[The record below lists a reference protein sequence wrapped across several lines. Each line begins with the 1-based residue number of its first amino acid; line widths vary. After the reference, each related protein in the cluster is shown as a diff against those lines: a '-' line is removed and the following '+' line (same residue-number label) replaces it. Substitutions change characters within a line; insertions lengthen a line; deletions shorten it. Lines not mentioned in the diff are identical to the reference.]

1 MNLEGQ
7 RTVWPAAST
16 QQLEVPTGGGSA
28 CHVPLFTQSLDYED
42 ELSGQ
47 VWQASYLRILS

>member
-28 CHVPLFTQSLDYED
+28 CHVPVFTQSLDYED